1 MEKRYQSP
9 SNWPSPPPGW
19 VPPAGW
25 EPDPAWGPPPEDHQ
39 FWVDVPPTAGLTE
52 PQLPPRPGGE
62 PQTQHSR
69 GGEGPLAG
77 RVRSLGAARVSRV
90 ILGTLLALLLVITW
104 FGASPN
110 RLDAGSPADAS
121 SDLAAAEII
130 YDSNNERTEGAPQ
143 QAVVNGWYANDLGVI
158 QASQTSYL
166 GASSARN
173 GNLLVLIG
181 LGIAGELIIRGMTG
195 ANTTRNRHEPAD
207 RTEATA

>member
-1 MEKRYQSP
+1 M
-9 SNWPSPPPGW
+9 
-19 VPPAGW
+19 
-25 EPDPAWGPPPEDHQ
+25 
-39 FWVDVPPTAGLTE
+39 
-52 PQLPPRPGGE
+52 
-62 PQTQHSR
+62 
-69 GGEGPLAG
+69 
-77 RVRSLGAARVSRV
+77 GAARVSRV
-90 ILGTLLALLLVITW
+90 ILGTLLALLLVVTW

-158 QASQTSYL
+158 QASRASYF

-181 LGIAGELIIRGMTG
+181 LGIAGELIIRGVTS
-195 ANTTRNRHEPAD
+195 ADTTRIRHEPAD
-207 RTEATA
+207 RTEVTA